1 SLKRAASSETAAAM
15 SLPRGGTVF
24 EVSDGPLVDHPERRT
39 IATGTFVVQNSGRL
53 VIVFLCISHQQIGQI
68 VENEPLFVL
77 VDCDDHM
84 VKMVASIVPVHEPNV
99 VCGES
104 SRSSRRILSD

>member
-1 SLKRAASSETAAAM
+1 MTTKKRRTYQASSDSSHQKLA
-15 SLPRGGTVF
+15 
-24 EVSDGPLVDHPERRT
+24 PLVGHPERRT

-68 VENEPLFVL
+68 IENEPRFVMI
-77 VDCDDHM
+77 DRDDHV
-84 VKMVASIVPVHEPNV
+84 VKMVASIVHGHEPNV

-104 SRSSRRILSD
+104 SRSNRGILSD